1 MRVQILDRRLREG
14 EWNMVR
20 AFVARTSREDLRR
33 RFGYP
38 LDFGDEPTLRRAFDV
53 TDGAGTAAFLLDETA
68 SVAAIAHRAR
78 TAPAEAEVALI
89 VRSDLQR
96 RGLGE
101 FLLREMISRSARQ
114 GFAALSA
121 LINRDN
127 RAALRLA
134 VKIGYVPRSACGFAV
149 EIAFPLG
156 AAA

>member
-1 MRVQILDRRLREG
+1 MLDRPLCEP
-14 EWNMVR
+14 EWDMVR
-20 AFVARTSREDLRR
+20 AFVARTSREDLRL

-38 LDFGDEPTLRRAFDV
+38 LDLADEPTLRRAFGV
-53 TDGAGTAAFLLDETA
+53 GHRAGTIAFLLDETA
-68 SVAAIAHRAR
+68 AVAAIAHRAW
-78 TAPAEAEVALI
+78 TAPAEAEIALI
-89 VRSDLQR
+89 VRSDLKR

-101 FLLREMISRSARQ
+101 FLLRAMLARSARQ

-134 VKIGYVPRSACGFAV
+134 IKIGYVPRSASGFAV